1 MAEQLRSEQF
11 MQQALDSWGGAV
23 YRLALSHTRCAADA
37 QDIAQD
43 AFLSLL
49 KSTVLFNDDEHVKAW
64 LLHVTA
70 NRCREYHRS
79 AWKRKVDT
87 TDNLEPLADR
97 AVGDSA
103 LDELTEHP
111 VWTALAQLPEKL
123 REVVHLH
130 YIEGYPTDSI
140 AKILDVHPATVRT
153 RLFRA
158 RKQLRDVLDPEPRAT
173 REKKGVGRETQS
185 F

>member
-1 MAEQLRSEQF
+1 MAERLRSEQF

-70 NRCREYHRS
+70 NPIEAPGS
-79 AWKRKVDT
+79 AKSIPPTIWSLWRIGR
-87 TDNLEPLADR
+87 LAI
-97 AVGDSA
+97 SHS
-103 LDELTEHP
+103 T
-111 VWTALAQLPEKL
+111 
-123 REVVHLH
+123 
-130 YIEGYPTDSI
+130 S
-140 AKILDVHPATVRT
+140 
-153 RLFRA
+153 
-158 RKQLRDVLDPEPRAT
+158 
-173 REKKGVGRETQS
+173 
-185 F
+185 